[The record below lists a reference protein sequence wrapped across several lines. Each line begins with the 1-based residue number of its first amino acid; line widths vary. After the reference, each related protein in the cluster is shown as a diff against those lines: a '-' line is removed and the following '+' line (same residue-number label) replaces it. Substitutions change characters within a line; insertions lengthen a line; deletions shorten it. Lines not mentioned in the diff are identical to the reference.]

1 MEKNIKLLIM
11 GVAFKGIPETIDIRN
26 SISLEVGSL
35 LKKDKS
41 INLSY
46 FDTLGSEIKKTHKIK
61 IL

>member
-1 MEKNIKLLIM
+1 MEKKHQIINY
-11 GVAFKGIPETIDIRN
+11 GSCFKGIPETIDIRN

-46 FDTLGSEIKKTHKIK
+46 FDALGSEIKKLIK
-61 IL
+61 